1 MAKVM
6 TMEELLSGSSYN
18 MELDKIKSRIKSLYR
33 DMLTKVYKAA
43 NPGATVS
50 DIQSFLDN
58 NDIDFGEE
66 KEEFDEDV
74 ESLEN
79 IMDQLLKVDEVDPV
93 VDKEFSKPEVATGKE
108 PKNKTH
114 DKVKKFNTKALKI
127 PKGGLFTPPDKHSL
141 PKTSALPVPKGSIKR
156 KIDDNPKVDKKT
168 LKAVWDAERQKLLDL
183 VAKRNREHGVIL

>member
-1 MAKVM
+1 
-6 TMEELLSGSSYN
+6 
-18 MELDKIKSRIKSLYR
+18 
-33 DMLTKVYKAA
+33 MLTKVYKAA

-50 DIQSFLDN
+50 DIQSFLDD

-74 ESLEN
+74 ESMEN
-79 IMDQLLKVDEVDPV
+79 IMDQLLKEDEVDPV

-108 PKNKTH
+108 PKSKTH
-114 DKVKKFNTKALKI
+114 DKIKEFNLKI

-156 KIDDNPKVDKKT
+156 KIDDDPKVSKKT
-168 LKAVWDAERQKLLDL
+168 LKAVWDGERQKLLDL